1 MGPLW
6 KATVGIR
13 FDRQKNVD
21 DMISAEFDA
30 PVNETF
36 MAKFR
41 QALDGFD
48 AVKVKE
54 SSSKIS
60 SDEWRE
66 YYYRVGNQVLKI
78 RTDGKSEFKL
88 SGPANLTKQVARS
101 VDFKPTFS

>member
-1 MGPLW
+1 MGSFW

-30 PVNETF
+30 PVDEAF
-36 MAKFR
+36 VAKFR
-41 QALDGFD
+41 QALAGFD

-54 SSSKIS
+54 TTSTVS

-101 VDFKPTFS
+101 VDVKPTFS